1 MAPKLFEKYDNCN
14 QNVGQ
19 IQYWYTKH
27 LKIMWFLWHQKI
39 QKVSDFGSKHLR
51 SIDYIYA
58 KCLKN
63 IVIVKKKVQKYRIW
77 NQTIRKVCFL
87 AQTFNKYGISTQNTR
102 KVSDFSSEH
111 SKSIELIR
119 ILFEKYCICKQN
131 IRK

>member
-1 MAPKLFEKYDNCN
+1 MAPKLFQKYDNCN

-19 IQYWYTKH
+19 IQYWYTKD

-39 QKVSDFGSKHLR
+39 QKVSDFDSKHLR
-51 SIDYIYA
+51 SIDYIC
-58 KCLKN
+58 KMFE
-63 IVIVKKKVQKYRIW
+63 KYRDCKEESSKIW
-77 NQTIRKVCFL
+77 YLKPNYSKRVFFGSNIQQVWNFYR
-87 AQTFNKYGISTQNTR
+87 NTR

-111 SKSIELIR
+111 SKSIELIQ